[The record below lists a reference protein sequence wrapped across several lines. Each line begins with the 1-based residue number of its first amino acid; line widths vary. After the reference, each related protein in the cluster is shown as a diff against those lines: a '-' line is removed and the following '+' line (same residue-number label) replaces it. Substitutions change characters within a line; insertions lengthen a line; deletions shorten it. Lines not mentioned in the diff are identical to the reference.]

1 MGLSGSIN
9 DMNSGLDSFSSAL
22 SSSWQGKAGEHL
34 GSLVDSKIKPII
46 QTLEEKANK
55 LEQAAGIAGEI
66 DHHIQLKNEYIAAKN
81 SCNTETEEGKSKM
94 GYYSSMIAQEE
105 SKIEQLKAQ
114 IRGLLG

>member
-1 MGLSGSIN
+1 MSLSGSIN
-9 DMNSGLDSFSSAL
+9 GMNSGLDSFSSAL
-22 SSSWQGKAGEHL
+22 SSSWKGRAGEHL
-34 GSLVDSKIKPII
+34 GSLADSKIKPVI

-94 GYYSSMIAQEE
+94 GYYSSMISQEE
-105 SKIEQLKAQ
+105 AKIEQLKAQ
-114 IRGLLG
+114 IRGILG